1 MTVPEDSVVGLSKK
15 SEIETSAQRLWT
27 DLSFGKTV
35 GTIKRSQIQILG
47 RSTLRYTCFL
57 CKEPFYKQH

>member
-15 SEIETSAQRLWT
+15 SEIETSAKRLWT

-35 GTIKRSQIQILG
+35 GTVKRSQIQILG
-47 RSTLRYTCFL
+47 RPTLRYTCF
-57 CKEPFYKQH
+57 